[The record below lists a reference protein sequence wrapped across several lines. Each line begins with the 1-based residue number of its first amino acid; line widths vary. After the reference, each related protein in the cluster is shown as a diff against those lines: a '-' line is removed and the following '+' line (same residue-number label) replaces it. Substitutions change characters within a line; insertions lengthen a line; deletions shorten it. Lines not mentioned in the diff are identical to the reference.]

1 MKELGIDLAEKTP
14 TRLTHELA
22 QQADIV
28 ITMGCGDECPY
39 IPGKQY
45 IDGDLPDPANQPIDS
60 VSIIRDEIAQRIR
73 TLVAELDG

>member
-45 IDGDLPDPANQPIDS
+45 IDWDLPDPANQPIDS
-60 VSIIRDEIAQRIR
+60 VRIIRDEIAQRIR